1 MGRTEPTPVS
11 VTVVIVVL
19 VAAAAL
25 SIPRVTWQYFGVF
38 TTLVHEL
45 GHAFAAALTGR
56 RVTSI
61 RIHRNH
67 AGSAESLGRGG
78 VSAVVSGFFGYPT
91 PAIVGA
97 ALLWCVF
104 NGYTAT
110 ALVVGTVIIVGTLL
124 FIRNAFG
131 LLTVVLS
138 AAVSGL
144 LWYFAPADVQAYAL
158 LVIGCALLVGSV
170 RAFLGVVAVH
180 TRRRTELATSDAYLL
195 YRRTHVPS
203 PVWLLLFAVVIAG
216 SLAIAAEAYVA
227 TLS

>member
-1 MGRTEPTPVS
+1 
-11 VTVVIVVL
+11 VVILVL
-19 VAAAAL
+19 AAAAAL
-25 SIPRVTWQYFGVF
+25 SIPRLTWQYFGVF

-45 GHAFAAALTGR
+45 GHAFAALLTGR
-56 RVTSI
+56 RLTGI

-67 AGSAESLGRGG
+67 GGSAESLGRGG
-78 VSAVVSGFFGYPT
+78 FSAVFSGFFGYPT
-91 PAIVGA
+91 PAMVGA

-110 ALVVGTVIIVGTLL
+110 ALLVGTVIIVGTLL

-131 LLTVVLS
+131 LLAVVLS
-138 AAVSGL
+138 AVVSGL

-158 LVIGCALLVGSV
+158 LVIGCALLVGAV
-170 RAFLGVVAVH
+170 RAFFGVVAVH
-180 TRRRTELATSDAYLL
+180 TRRRTALSTSDAYLL

-203 PVWLLLFAVVIAG
+203 PVWLFLFAVVIAG
-216 SLAIAAEAYVA
+216 SLAIAAEAYIA

>member
-1 MGRTEPTPVS
+1 
-11 VTVVIVVL
+11 VVIVVL
-19 VAAAAL
+19 VAAAVL

-45 GHAFAAALTGR
+45 GHAFAALLTGR
-56 RVTSI
+56 RVTAI

-78 VSAVVSGFFGYPT
+78 LGAVISGFFGYPT

-131 LLTVVLS
+131 LLVVLLS
-138 AAVSGL
+138 AAASGA
-144 LWYFAPADVQAYAL
+144 LWYFAPPEVQAYAL
-158 LVIGCALLVGSV
+158 LIIGCALLVGAV
-170 RAFLGVVAVH
+170 RAYFGVVAVH
-180 TRRRTELATSDAYLL
+180 TRRRTQLSTSDAYLL
-195 YRRTHVPS
+195 YRRTHIPS
-203 PVWLLLFAVVIAG
+203 PVWLLLFAIVIAG
-216 SLAIAAEAYVA
+216 SVVVAANAYVA
-227 TLS
+227 TLG